1 MDSVGPAA
9 FVRFDREACR
19 DPAVALRR
27 EWLVTNGLG
36 GYASTALDGT
46 PLRSYSGWLIA
57 ALEPPVARTVLVG
70 AILERATAGGVTCEL
85 GALDRAGGNRDPDG
99 GRFLEC
105 FELDGMRPVWQ
116 YSVGGAL
123 LEKSAWMAH
132 GRNTTYIR
140 YRVLSG
146 GPLTLE
152 VTPLVTHRD
161 HHLLRPMDRR
171 PITTTLR
178 LDGFEIGWP
187 DTAARLQL
195 GGAGARVTA
204 RLTTRVTARASGP
217 GVAAGTGWVRGIR
230 HRVETERGLD
240 DLSDLAAPGTFVLE
254 LPQGESWTLVLSTE
268 APVDIDLGRTGDV
281 ETAFAT
287 SHARD
292 TALVARARAVGATTD
307 DPLVRQLVLAADQFI
322 VTRPIPGTAT
332 PGLTV
337 IAGYPWFT
345 DWGRDTM
352 ISLPGLCLSTGRF
365 DDAAA
370 ILRSLAGWVRDG
382 LLPNSFPD
390 AERTAPAYHAVDA
403 PLWYVHAVDAY
414 RTATSDSALVD
425 ILLPTL
431 CAIVDHYAAGTRFGI
446 GVDPADG
453 LVRAGEPGVQL
464 TWMDAKVGD
473 WVVTPRA
480 GKPVEIQALWIHAC
494 RIVARL
500 CRERGDEAAA
510 ARHASL
516 GERAATAFGARFWNG
531 DRGCLFDVVDGPTGD
546 DPAVRPNQLFAVSLE
561 PDLLD
566 PERARA
572 IVDTVT
578 RSLWVGLG
586 LRSLAPSDP
595 AYLGTYRG
603 DRLRRDAAYHQGT
616 AWTWLTGA
624 YVEAL
629 LRTGT
634 PAADVRARLDGLE
647 DHLRDAGLGTVS
659 ECLEGD
665 PPHRPVGCYAQAWG
679 VAEMLRSLRLT
690 E

>member
-1 MDSVGPAA
+1 M
-9 FVRFDREACR
+9 
-19 DPAVALRR
+19 
-27 EWLVTNGLG
+27 
-36 GYASTALDGT
+36 T
-46 PLRSYSGWLIA
+46 P
-57 ALEPPVARTVLVG
+57 
-70 AILERATAGGVTCEL
+70 
-85 GALDRAGGNRDPDG
+85 
-99 GRFLEC
+99 
-105 FELDGMRPVWQ
+105 
-116 YSVGGAL
+116 
-123 LEKSAWMAH
+123 
-132 GRNTTYIR
+132 
-140 YRVLSG
+140 
-146 GPLTLE
+146 
-152 VTPLVTHRD
+152 
-161 HHLLRPMDRR
+161 
-171 PITTTLR
+171 
-178 LDGFEIGWP
+178 
-187 DTAARLQL
+187 
-195 GGAGARVTA
+195 RVTA
-204 RLTTRVTARASGP
+204 RVAGGASRAGL
-217 GVAAGTGWVRGIR
+217 AAGTGWVRGIR
-230 HRVETERGLD
+230 HRLETERGLD
-240 DLSDLAAPGTFVLE
+240 DLSDLAAPGTFVVE
-254 LPQGESWTLVLSTE
+254 LPQGGSWTLVMSTE
-268 APVDIDLGRTGDV
+268 APANIDLGRAGDD
-281 ETAFAT
+281 ETTLAT
-287 SHARD
+287 SRARD
-292 TALVARARAVGATTD
+292 TELVARARAVGAATD

-332 PGLTV
+332 PGRSV

-352 ISLPGLCLSTGRF
+352 ISLPGLCLATGRF

-370 ILRSLAGWVRDG
+370 ILRSFAGWVRDG

-390 AERTAPAYHAVDA
+390 AERTEPAYHAVDA

-414 RTATSDSALVD
+414 GTATGDSALVD
-425 ILLPTL
+425 SLLPTL
-431 CAIVDHYAAGTRFGI
+431 VTILDHYAAGTRFGI

-453 LVRAGEPGVQL
+453 LVHAGQPGLQL
-464 TWMDAKVGD
+464 TWMDAKAGD

-480 GKPVEIQALWIHAC
+480 GKPVEIQALWIHDC
-494 RIVARL
+494 RILARL
-500 CRERGDEAAA
+500 CRERGDPAAA
-510 ARHASL
+510 ARYAGL

-531 DRGCLFDVVDGPTGD
+531 ERGCLFDVVDGPAGD
-546 DPAVRPNQLFAVSLE
+546 DPAVRPNQLFALSLE

-566 PERARA
+566 PQRARA

-634 PAADVRARLDGLE
+634 SAANVRARLDGLA

>member
-1 MDSVGPAA
+1 MDPAAQAA

-19 DPAVALRR
+19 NPEVALRR
-27 EWLVTNGLG
+27 EWLLTNGLG

-85 GALDRAGGNRDPDG
+85 GALDRAGSDRDPDG
-99 GRFLEC
+99 GRFLER
-105 FELDGMRPVWQ
+105 FELDGMRPVWR

-132 GRNTTYIR
+132 GHNTTYVR
-140 YRVLSG
+140 YRVLGG
-146 GPLTLE
+146 GPVALV

-161 HHLLRPMDRR
+161 HHALRPMDRR
-171 PITTTLR
+171 PITTTRLPDGLEITWPGVATRLR
-178 LDGFEIGWP
+178 VRGS
-187 DTAARLQL
+187 R
-195 GGAGARVTA
+195 AGARVSA
-204 RLTTRVTARASGP
+204 LTGGSDP
-217 GVAAGTGWVRGIR
+217 GWVRGVR
-230 HRVETERGLD
+230 HRLETERGLAD
-240 DLSDLAAPGTFVLE
+240 SSDLAVPGRFDVE
-254 LPQGESWTLVLSTE
+254 LAEGASWTLVLSTE
-268 APVDIDLGRTGDV
+268 PAAAIDLDD
-281 ETAFAT
+281 TATLAA
-287 SHARD
+287 SRARD
-292 TALVARARAVGATTD
+292 VTLLARARSAGADTE

-322 VTRPIPGTAT
+322 VNRQIPGLAT
-332 PGLTV
+332 PGRTV

-370 ILRSLAGWVRDG
+370 ILRSFAGWVRDG

-390 AERTAPAYHAVDA
+390 TERTEPAYHAVDA
-403 PLWYVHAVDAY
+403 PLWYVHAVDAC
-414 RTATSDSALVD
+414 RTAIGAEALMDS
-425 ILLPTL
+425 LLPTL

-453 LVRAGEPGVQL
+453 LVRAGQPGLQL
-464 TWMDAKVGD
+464 TWMDAKAGD

-500 CRERGDEAAA
+500 CRERGEQVAA
-510 ARHASL
+510 ARYAGL
-516 GERAATAFGARFWNG
+516 GERAATAFGLRFWNAG
-531 DRGCLFDVVDGPTGD
+531 RGCLFDVVDGPAGD

-566 PERARA
+566 PDRARA
-572 IVDTVT
+572 VVDTAM

-595 AYLGTYRG
+595 AYLGTYGG

-624 YVEAL
+624 CAEAL

-634 PAADVRARLDGLE
+634 PASDVRACLHGFA

-679 VAEMLRSLRLT
+679 VAEVLRALRLT

>member
-1 MDSVGPAA
+1 M
-9 FVRFDREACR
+9 
-19 DPAVALRR
+19 
-27 EWLVTNGLG
+27 
-36 GYASTALDGT
+36 
-46 PLRSYSGWLIA
+46 
-57 ALEPPVARTVLVG
+57 
-70 AILERATAGGVTCEL
+70 
-85 GALDRAGGNRDPDG
+85 
-99 GRFLEC
+99 
-105 FELDGMRPVWQ
+105 
-116 YSVGGAL
+116 
-123 LEKSAWMAH
+123 
-132 GRNTTYIR
+132 
-140 YRVLSG
+140 
-146 GPLTLE
+146 
-152 VTPLVTHRD
+152 
-161 HHLLRPMDRR
+161 
-171 PITTTLR
+171 
-178 LDGFEIGWP
+178 
-187 DTAARLQL
+187 
-195 GGAGARVTA
+195 
-204 RLTTRVTARASGP
+204 
-217 GVAAGTGWVRGIR
+217 
-230 HRVETERGLD
+230 
-240 DLSDLAAPGTFVLE
+240 
-254 LPQGESWTLVLSTE
+254 STE
-268 APVDIDLGRTGDV
+268 APADIDLGRGGDG
-281 ETAFAT
+281 ETALAA
-287 SHARD
+287 SRARD
-292 TALVARARAVGATTD
+292 TALVARARSVGADTN

-322 VTRPIPGTAT
+322 VTRPIPGTAAA
-332 PGLTV
+332 GRSV

-370 ILRSLAGWVRDG
+370 ILRSFATWVRDG

-390 AERTAPAYHAVDA
+390 AERTEPAYHAVDA

-414 RTATSDSALVD
+414 RTATGDSALVD
-425 ILLPTL
+425 SLLPTL

-464 TWMDAKVGD
+464 TWMDAKAGD

-494 RIVARL
+494 RIVTRL
-500 CRERGDEAAA
+500 CRERGDQAAA
-510 ARHASL
+510 ARYAGL
-516 GERAATAFGARFWNG
+516 GERAAAGFGVRFWNA

-566 PERARA
+566 PEQERA

-595 AYLGTYRG
+595 AYLGMYRG

-624 YVEAL
+624 YAEAL

-634 PAADVRARLDGLE
+634 PGADVRARLRGFA
-647 DHLRDAGLGTVS
+647 DHLRDAGLGTAS

-679 VAEMLRSLRLT
+679 VAEVLRALRLT

>member
-1 MDSVGPAA
+1 
-9 FVRFDREACR
+9 
-19 DPAVALRR
+19 
-27 EWLVTNGLG
+27 
-36 GYASTALDGT
+36 
-46 PLRSYSGWLIA
+46 
-57 ALEPPVARTVLVG
+57 
-70 AILERATAGGVTCEL
+70 
-85 GALDRAGGNRDPDG
+85 
-99 GRFLEC
+99 
-105 FELDGMRPVWQ
+105 
-116 YSVGGAL
+116 
-123 LEKSAWMAH
+123 
-132 GRNTTYIR
+132 
-140 YRVLSG
+140 
-146 GPLTLE
+146 
-152 VTPLVTHRD
+152 
-161 HHLLRPMDRR
+161 
-171 PITTTLR
+171 
-178 LDGFEIGWP
+178 
-187 DTAARLQL
+187 
-195 GGAGARVTA
+195 
-204 RLTTRVTARASGP
+204 
-217 GVAAGTGWVRGIR
+217 
-230 HRVETERGLD
+230 
-240 DLSDLAAPGTFVLE
+240 
-254 LPQGESWTLVLSTE
+254 
-268 APVDIDLGRTGDV
+268 
-281 ETAFAT
+281 
-287 SHARD
+287 
-292 TALVARARAVGATTD
+292 
-307 DPLVRQLVLAADQFI
+307 
-322 VTRPIPGTAT
+322 
-332 PGLTV
+332 V

-352 ISLPGLCLSTGRF
+352 ISLPGLCLATGRF

-370 ILRSLAGWVRDG
+370 ILRSFAGWVRDG

-390 AERTAPAYHAVDA
+390 AERTEPAYHAVDA

-414 RTATSDSALVD
+414 GTATGDSALVD
-425 ILLPTL
+425 SLLPTL
-431 CAIVDHYAAGTRFGI
+431 VTILDHYAAGTRFGI

-453 LVRAGEPGVQL
+453 LVHAGQPGLQL
-464 TWMDAKVGD
+464 TWMDAKAGD

-480 GKPVEIQALWIHAC
+480 GKPVEIQALWIHDC
-494 RIVARL
+494 RILARL
-500 CRERGDEAAA
+500 CRERGDPAAA
-510 ARHASL
+510 ARYAGL

-531 DRGCLFDVVDGPTGD
+531 ERGCLFDVVDGPAGD
-546 DPAVRPNQLFAVSLE
+546 DPAVRPNQLFALSLE

-566 PERARA
+566 PQRARA

-634 PAADVRARLDGLE
+634 SAANVRARLDGLA

>member
-1 MDSVGPAA
+1 V
-9 FVRFDREACR
+9 
-19 DPAVALRR
+19 LR
-27 EWLVTNGLG
+27 G
-36 GYASTALDGT
+36 G
-46 PLRSYSGWLIA
+46 
-57 ALEPPVARTVLVG
+57 PVA
-70 AILERATAGGVTCEL
+70 
-85 GALDRAGGNRDPDG
+85 
-99 GRFLEC
+99 
-105 FELDGMRPVWQ
+105 
-116 YSVGGAL
+116 
-123 LEKSAWMAH
+123 
-132 GRNTTYIR
+132 
-140 YRVLSG
+140 
-146 GPLTLE
+146 LE
-152 VTPLVTHRD
+152 VTPLVTYRD
-161 HHLLRPMDRR
+161 HHVLRPTDRR
-171 PITTTLR
+171 PITTRQLP
-178 LDGFEIGWP
+178 DGLEIGWP
-187 DTAARLQL
+187 DTATRLQL
-195 GGAGARVTA
+195 RGAGARA
-204 RLTTRVTARASGP
+204 MARATAQVTGDVTGP
-217 GVAAGTGWVRGIR
+217 GVAPGTGWVRGVR
-230 HRVETERGLD
+230 HRLETERGLG

-254 LPQGESWTLVLSTE
+254 LPQGGSWRLVMSTE
-268 APVDIDLGRTGDV
+268 APADIDLGRGGDG
-281 ETAFAT
+281 ETALAA
-287 SHARD
+287 SRARD
-292 TALVARARAVGATTD
+292 MALVARARSVGTATD

-322 VTRPIPGTAT
+322 VTRPIPGTAA
-332 PGLTV
+332 PGTAAAGRSV

-345 DWGRDTM
+345 DWGRDRM

-370 ILRSLAGWVRDG
+370 ILRSFATWVRDG

-390 AERTAPAYHAVDA
+390 AERAEPAYHTVDA
-403 PLWYVHAVDAY
+403 ALWYVHAADAY
-414 RTATSDSALVD
+414 RAATRDETLVD
-425 ILLPTL
+425 ELLPTL
-431 CAIVDHYAAGTRFGI
+431 RQILDSYAAGTRFGI
-446 GVDPADG
+446 GVDAADG
-453 LVRAGEPGVQL
+453 LVRSGEPGVQL
-464 TWMDAKVGD
+464 SWMDAKAGD

-480 GKPVEIQALWIHAC
+480 GKPVEIQALWVHAC

-500 CRERGDEAAA
+500 CRERGDQAAA
-510 ARHASL
+510 ARYASL

-595 AYLGTYRG
+595 AYLDTYRG

-624 YVEAL
+624 YAEAL

-634 PAADVRARLDGLE
+634 PAADVRARLDGLV

-679 VAEMLRSLRLT
+679 VAEMLRAVRLT
-690 E
+690 A

>member
-1 MDSVGPAA
+1 MDPAPAA

-19 DPAVALRR
+19 DPTVALRR

-85 GALDRAGGNRDPDG
+85 GALDRAGGDRNPDG
-99 GRFLEC
+99 GRFLER

-116 YSVGGAL
+116 YSVGDAL
-123 LEKSAWMAH
+123 LEKTAWMAH
-132 GRNTTYIR
+132 GHNTAYVR
-140 YRVLSG
+140 YRVLTG
-146 GPLTLE
+146 GPVALE

-161 HHLLRPMDRR
+161 HHQLRPMDPR
-171 PITTTLR
+171 PITTRPLP
-178 LDGFEIGWP
+178 DGIEVTWP
-187 DTAARLQL
+187 GVATRLQL
-195 GGAGARVTA
+195 SGAGARVTA
-204 RLTTRVTARASGP
+204 DTDGAQA
-217 GVAAGTGWVRGIR
+217 GWVRGIW
-230 HRVETERGLD
+230 HRRETAQVLD
-240 DLSDLAAPGTFVLE
+240 DVSDLAVSGRFAVE
-254 LPQGESWTLVLSTE
+254 LAEGAAWTLVMSTE
-268 APVDIDLGRTGDV
+268 AAADLDFDA
-281 ETAFAT
+281 EE
-287 SHARD
+287 
-292 TALVARARAVGATTD
+292 ALAAARARDDALLERARSAGADTG
-307 DPLVRQLVLAADQFI
+307 DPLIRQLVLAADQFI
-322 VTRPIPGTAT
+322 VARPIPGTAA
-332 PGLTV
+332 PGTAAPGRSV

-370 ILRSLAGWVRDG
+370 ILRSFAGWVRDG

-390 AERTAPAYHAVDA
+390 AERTEPAYHAVDA
-403 PLWYVHAVDAY
+403 PLWYVHAVDAS
-414 RTATSDSALVD
+414 RTATGDSALVD
-425 ILLPTL
+425 SLLPTL
-431 CAIVDHYAAGTRFGI
+431 CTIVDHYAAGTRFGI

-464 TWMDAKVGD
+464 TWMDAKAGD

-500 CRERGDEAAA
+500 CRERGDQAAA

-546 DPAVRPNQLFAVSLE
+546 DPAVRPNQLFAVSLG

-624 YVEAL
+624 YAEAL

-634 PAADVRARLDGLE
+634 PAADVQARLDGLM

-679 VAEMLRSLRLT
+679 VAEMLRAVRLT
-690 E
+690 A